1 MAKEKIAFKE
11 MISLE
16 KLLSVLMASTDFIFE
31 TLHTVCLR
39 RQGQGRKRDL
49 REEAVLLKH
58 SQDEYHIQEQRS
70 GLLNSSTELCLLD
83 HPLLGKQLIFVAL

>member
-1 MAKEKIAFKE
+1 MAKDKIAFKV

-49 REEAVLLKH
+49 REKAVLLRH
-58 SQDEYHIQEQRS
+58 AR
-70 GLLNSSTELCLLD
+70 
-83 HPLLGKQLIFVAL
+83 